1 MDEWIFRVLFQ
12 PTAVVTERKE
22 RKYSL
27 KLHPANQRP
36 KTRISVN
43 FRTVE
48 TTREGNRVEN
58 FARLEK
64 KLN

>member
-43 FRTVE
+43 LELLKLQEKE
-48 TTREGNRVEN
+48 TGSKALLDSRKN
-58 FARLEK
+58 
-64 KLN
+64 